1 MRFLN
6 ATKDLSLKYKQ
17 DIMARDKQ
25 YKDAMILIK
34 FFCISQES
42 ILNQIVNYQLI
53 EQSKD
58 SCCPNRHKLEWHCQN
73 MVNRKIVGVNNNW
86 MVPYDH

>member
-42 ILNQIVNYQLI
+42 ILN
-53 EQSKD
+53 
-58 SCCPNRHKLEWHCQN
+58 
-73 MVNRKIVGVNNNW
+73 
-86 MVPYDH
+86 